1 MDRFTYISAQKID
14 ASDSKALNILF
25 LILPNTDHLHQV
37 EDNIR
42 GCT

>member
-1 MDRFTYISAQKID
+1 MESGLHID

-37 EDNIR
+37 EDYIK